1 MDFFGGD
8 GFISVLSV
16 LSVLSVFS
24 VVQTFHMR
32 LADTLRFAS
41 NAATGTPLRTGLL
54 ILAMSVGVAAV
65 VILTALGDGARRYVV
80 EEFSSLGSNLII
92 ILPGRSETRGFNP
105 GNLVT
110 STVRDITVEDANSL
124 LRVPGVVRVAP
135 VIIGTTEVNARGKLR
150 ETMLVGSTSEFV
162 KVRHLTL
169 AQGRFLSRDELG
181 HGSAEVVLG
190 ATIRQEL
197 FGSENPLGQTVRI
210 GDRRLRVVGVLIE
223 GGRGMGMTTN
233 DLLIIPVATAQAMF
247 NTNTLFRV
255 LIEVRSRGMVE
266 SVKAGVLKTMIARHD
281 GEEDITVI
289 SQDAVLKTFDKILG
303 VLTLGVA
310 GIAAISLAVAGILV
324 MNVMLVSV
332 TQRTGEIGLLKAL
345 GATAHTIRTAFL
357 TEAAMLSM
365 VGAMIGLALGEAGA
379 ALLRHLHPSFPAYPP
394 DWAILAGVGTALAT
408 GLIFG
413 VMPARRA
420 ARLDPVQALSKR

>member
-1 MDFFGGD
+1 MK
-8 GFISVLSV
+8 L
-16 LSVLSVFS
+16 L
-24 VVQTFHMR
+24 
-32 LADTLRFAS
+32 DTLRFAQT
-41 NAATGTPLRTGLL
+41 AAAGTPLRTGLL
-54 ILAMSVGVAAV
+54 IIAMSIGVAAV

-80 EEFSSLGSNLII
+80 EEFSSIGSNLVI

-110 STVRDITVEDANSL
+110 STVRDLTVEDAQSL

-135 VIIGTTEVNARGKLR
+135 IIIGTTEINAHGKLR
-150 ETMLVGSTSEFV
+150 ETMLVGSTSEFIE
-162 KVRHLTL
+162 VRHLKL

-181 HGSAEVVLG
+181 RGSAEVVLG
-190 ATIRQEL
+190 ATIRNEL
-197 FGSENPLGQTVRI
+197 FGNENPLGQTVRI
-210 GDRRLRVVGVLIE
+210 GDRRLRVVGVLTE

-233 DLLIIPVATAQAMF
+233 DLLIVPVTMAQAMF
-247 NTNTLFRV
+247 NTSTLFRV
-255 LIEVRSRGMVE
+255 LIEVRNRE
-266 SVKAGVLKTMIARHD
+266 SVENAKTAVLKIIIARHD
-281 GEEDITVI
+281 GEEDVTVI

-303 VLTLGVA
+303 VLTMGVA

-357 TEAAMLSM
+357 TEAAVLSL
-365 VGAMIGLALGEAGA
+365 VGALIGVFLGETA
-379 ALLRHLHPSFPAYPP
+379 AAILRHIYPSFPAYPP
-394 DWAILAGVGTALAT
+394 SWAILAGVGTALAT

-413 VMPARRA
+413 VMPARKA
-420 ARLDPVQALSKR
+420 ALLDPVQALSRR

>member
-1 MDFFGGD
+1 MK
-8 GFISVLSV
+8 L
-16 LSVLSVFS
+16 L
-24 VVQTFHMR
+24 
-32 LADTLRFAS
+32 DTLRFAQT
-41 NAATGTPLRTGLL
+41 AAAGTPLRTGLL
-54 ILAMSVGVAAV
+54 IIAMSIGVAAV

-80 EEFSSLGSNLII
+80 EEFSSIGSNLVI

-110 STVRDITVEDANSL
+110 STVRDLTVEDAQSL

-135 VIIGTTEVNARGKLR
+135 IIIGTTEINAHGKLR
-150 ETMLVGSTSEFV
+150 ETMLVGSTSEFIE
-162 KVRHLTL
+162 VRHLKL

-181 HGSAEVVLG
+181 RGSAEVVLG
-190 ATIRQEL
+190 ATIRNEL
-197 FGSENPLGQTVRI
+197 FGNENPLGQTVRI
-210 GDRRLRVVGVLIE
+210 GDRRLRVVGVLTE

-233 DLLIIPVATAQAMF
+233 DLLIVPVTMAQAMF
-247 NTNTLFRV
+247 NTSTLFRV
-255 LIEVRSRGMVE
+255 LIEVRNRE
-266 SVKAGVLKTMIARHD
+266 SVENAKTAVLKIIIARHD
-281 GEEDITVI
+281 GEEDVTVI

-303 VLTLGVA
+303 VLTMGVA

-357 TEAAMLSM
+357 TEAAMLSL
-365 VGAMIGLALGEAGA
+365 VGALIGVFLGETA
-379 ALLRHLHPSFPAYPP
+379 AAILRHIYPSFPAYPP
-394 DWAILAGVGTALAT
+394 SWAILAGVGTALAT

-413 VMPARRA
+413 VMPARKA
-420 ARLDPVQALSKR
+420 ALLDPVQALSRR